1 MEACYIWLPLRQ
13 DLGISAAVT
22 MNKRFLATTILG
34 IAILFSLG
42 GNFLVGALCPHL
54 RSAAA
59 SCDMQVSETEMSH
72 EEMGH
77 AGMDSMGD
85 EPASQRNNQAD
96 ALGQPTKPCSHCAVH
111 SRSSSNVIS
120 LRETNGPRRSA
131 DLTIPLTVSTFVP
144 IATSSAAALTSRAH
158 GPPGELRP
166 RHILINI
173 FRI

>member
-1 MEACYIWLPLRQ
+1 MH
-13 DLGISAAVT
+13 
-22 MNKRFLATTILG
+22 KRFLATTILG
-34 IAILFSLG
+34 IALLFSQG

-77 AGMDSMGD
+77 AGMDSMD
-85 EPASQRNNQAD
+85 NEPSAQPNDAAA

-111 SRSSSNVIS
+111 SRSSSNAIS
-120 LRETNGPRRSA
+120 LRETDTKRSA
-131 DLTIPLTVSTFVP
+131 ELGIPLTVSTIVP
-144 IATSSAAALTSRAH
+144 VATPGAPVLSSRAH
-158 GPPGELRP
+158 GPPGLLRP